1 MSGAGVADRSL
12 DLLVTGAQD
21 ARHTVVLAH
30 GAGQPMDGA
39 AMELLAAAFTRAGV
53 RVVRFEFPYMSRR
66 RATGRST
73 APDREPVLE
82 QAWRSVIAQVAALPL
97 GRRAASAAPGVGTAG
112 TGADMA
118 ATGAATAGTG
128 AGTAA
133 PGVGTAGTGAG
144 TAAAGG
150 GTAAAAVGTATGT
163 PTGTA
168 AGSPNA
174 APTRTATGNPTGTPG
189 GGLVIGGRSMGGR
202 IASMVADDCGVR
214 ALLCF
219 AYPFHPPGRPDRLR
233 TAHLARLRTPT
244 LILQGER
251 DPFGSPAEV
260 ASYALPAAITV
271 HWIADG
277 DHSFK
282 PRKRSGRTLQ
292 DNLADAVQRS
302 VSFLDRL

>member
-1 MSGAGVADRSL
+1 MSDGGAADRSL
-12 DLLVTGAQD
+12 DLLVTGAPD

-39 AMELLAAAFTRAGV
+39 AMELFAAAFTRAGV

-82 QAWRSVIAQVAALPL
+82 QTWRSVIAQVAALPL
-97 GRRAASAAPGVGTAG
+97 GRSNTPSVGTV
-112 TGADMA
+112 A
-118 ATGAATAGTG
+118 AAG
-128 AGTAA
+128 AGTA
-133 PGVGTAGTGAG
+133 VTGAG
-144 TAAAGG
+144 TAAAGAG
-150 GTAAAAVGTATGT
+150 TAVTGAGTAVTGAGTAVTGAGTAATGAGTAAGTATGT
-163 PTGTA
+163 F
-168 AGSPNA
+168 
-174 APTRTATGNPTGTPG
+174 TGTPG

-302 VSFLDRL
+302 VSFLAQL